1 MGFGANRLQD
11 MYDPMSSSASPMRAS
26 AANAA
31 LSSAA
36 FGLPGSDT
44 PEIQKYKKRF
54 NTDILC
60 AALWGTFKSWMFVG
74 SIHCI
79 YYITA
84 KFALT
89 LSSVKELVSARP
101 IMSWTNPAI
110 QSKVEPKYMIKSF
123 SDSVESRCTLQSV
136 IIWIVGM
143 FQAKGPVTECCL
155 CKLVLGATSLVV
167 LVAHS

>member
-1 MGFGANRLQD
+1 MLQGSNQPFIPMGFGANRLQD

-60 AALWGTFKSWMFVG
+60 AALWGTFKS
-74 SIHCI
+74 
-79 YYITA
+79 
-84 KFALT
+84 
-89 LSSVKELVSARP
+89 
-101 IMSWTNPAI
+101 
-110 QSKVEPKYMIKSF
+110 
-123 SDSVESRCTLQSV
+123 
-136 IIWIVGM
+136 
-143 FQAKGPVTECCL
+143 
-155 CKLVLGATSLVV
+155 
-167 LVAHS
+167 